1 MWFKNKDYSDWWR
14 ILKSSRYF
22 YSYLVGRINL
32 EISIWFSFA
41 WKQNKLRQ
49 ELANFFC
56 NRPDSKYFR
65 LSWPVSFST
74 AQICCHSI
82 KAAID
87 NMWTNGHGCVA
98 IKLLRTLKFGFH
110 RFFSC
115 IIKYY
120 SFGFLSAI
128 KKHKKPFLEPMG
140 CQENRWWVLFGC
152 SQGNM
157 GNSQFSLMG

>member
-1 MWFKNKDYSDWWR
+1 MKC
-14 ILKSSRYF
+14 SRYS

-49 ELANFFC
+49 STLRQDLANFFC
-56 NRPDSKYFR
+56 NGPDSKYFR
-65 LSWPVSFST
+65 FSWPVSFST
-74 AQICCHSI
+74 PQVCCQHQSCHRQYVN
-82 KAAID
+82 KWASSCR
-87 NMWTNGHGCVA
+87 NKT
-98 IKLLRTLKFGFH
+98 LRTLKFGFH

-140 CQENRWWVLFGC
+140 CQQNRWWVVFGC
-152 SQGNM
+152 PQENM
-157 GNSQFSLMG
+157 GNN

>member
-1 MWFKNKDYSDWWR
+1 MESFEIQQILLFLLGRKNSFR
-14 ILKSSRYF
+14 NQHFICLKT
-22 YSYLVGRINL
+22 
-32 EISIWFSFA
+32 E
-41 WKQNKLRQ
+41 NKLRQ

-65 LSWPVSFST
+65 LFLASLLQHCSNLLSQHQSCHRQYVNKRAWS
-74 AQICCHSI
+74 CCS
-82 KAAID
+82 K
-87 NMWTNGHGCVA
+87 T
-98 IKLLRTLKFGFH
+98 LRTLKFGFH

-140 CQENRWWVLFGC
+140 CQENRWWVVFGC
-152 SQGNM
+152 PQENM
-157 GNSQFSLMG
+157 GNNQFSLMG